1 MAILADTI
9 KKLLTKAGFDLN
21 SETYRQLIGIKE
33 LVAEIPDEVD
43 QSLTTL
49 MSANEAKNNID
60 IKKHF
65 KAEALDPFNNKVSTW
80 LHQMACNI
88 LQARKSCTL
97 LESLWFVYE
106 TSFLFLG
113 RRSKPYL
120 RPSL

>member
-65 KAEALDPFNNKVSTW
+65 KDDQLIK
-80 LHQMACNI
+80 
-88 LQARKSCTL
+88 
-97 LESLWFVYE
+97 Y
-106 TSFLFLG
+106 LF
-113 RRSKPYL
+113 
-120 RPSL
+120 